1 VFATYTRQPQEP
13 SMKFKVGQEP
23 FLQKVSKVSGV
34 VPSRTPLTFL
44 YNIHAVLKGNDLT
57 LTASDGDVFLIT
69 DIVVEG
75 IEDGS
80 VLVPARPLQ
89 ELLRELPGEVI
100 ELETSQEQHLVVN
113 TARGQFTIPGEDP
126 TRFPSAPQEKP
137 PQKITFS
144 SNDLKDILDQTTFAI
159 SHDELR
165 PALTGLLLQFMTEE
179 MRAVATDG
187 HRLVKLIKAKPKS
200 EEEETGEVEVIVPL
214 RTLNLLQ
221 RNLDDAESVDI
232 YLAPNRVVFD
242 TAQLVITSKVVE
254 GKFPAYDAVIP
265 QDNPNLLHVDM
276 DPFSAAI
283 KRVSIFAN
291 QINRLVVLELTPDSL
306 KISAEDPDSGRKGQ
320 EEIEAKYEG
329 EPFSIGYNAH
339 YLLEALR
346 HVPNSAIELQLGSP
360 TSAGILRPREQKEGE
375 DLLMLL
381 MPIRLQ

>member
-1 VFATYTRQPQEP
+1 
-13 SMKFKVGQEP
+13 MKFNVAQDP
-23 FLQKVSKVSGV
+23 FLQGVSKVSGV
-34 VPSRTPLTFL
+34 IPSRTPLTFL
-44 YNIHAVLKGNDLT
+44 YNIHAVLKGSKLT

-69 DIVVEG
+69 DVEVAG

-80 VLVPARPLQ
+80 VLIPARPLQ
-89 ELLRELPGEVI
+89 DLLRELPGAEI
-100 ELETSQEQHLVVN
+100 DLETTPEQHLLIN
-113 TARGQFTIPGEDP
+113 TSKGQFTIPGED
-126 TRFPSAPQEKP
+126 TSRYPSAPEERP
-137 PQKITFS
+137 PQKLSFS
-144 SNDLKDILDQTTFAI
+144 SEDIKAVLDQTIFAV

-165 PALTGLLLQFMTEE
+165 PALTGLLLQFMSSE

-187 HRLVKLIKAKPKS
+187 HRLVKLVRGRPDLA
-200 EEEETGEVEVIVPL
+200 EEQGGGEVEVIIPL

-221 RNLDDAESVDI
+221 RNLEDVKNVDI

-242 TAQLVITSKVVE
+242 TGQLVITSKVVE

-265 QDNPNLLHVDM
+265 QDNPNLLQVDIE
-276 DPFSAAI
+276 PFTAAI

-291 QINRLVVLELTPDSL
+291 QINRLVVLSLTPESI

-320 EEIEAKYEG
+320 EEVEAKYEG
-329 EPFSIGYNAH
+329 EPFDIGYNAN

-346 HVPNSAIELQLGSP
+346 HIPDSALEMHMGSS
-360 TSAGILRPREQKEGE
+360 TSAGIARPREKREGE